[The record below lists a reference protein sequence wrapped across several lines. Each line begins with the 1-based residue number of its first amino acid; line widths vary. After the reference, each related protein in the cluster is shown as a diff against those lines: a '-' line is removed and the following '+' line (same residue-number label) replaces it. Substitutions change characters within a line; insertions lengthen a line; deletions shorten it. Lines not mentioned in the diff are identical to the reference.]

1 MLRRLL
7 EFLIRP
13 LVEDMANV
21 QIECTE
27 TPTMTLFCLWAR
39 KGDLGRILGK
49 KGQTIEDIRRVMETA
64 AAREDREVIIDV
76 LEQPKQ
82 KSNRKK
88 RSSSST

>member
-1 MLRRLL
+1 MLRELL
-7 EFLIRP
+7 EYLIRP

-21 QIECTE
+21 RIECTE

-49 KGQTIEDIRRVMETA
+49 KGQTIEDIRRVMETV

-82 KSNRKK
+82 QSKK
-88 RSSSST
+88 QSSPS

>member
-1 MLRRLL
+1 MLRKLL

-21 QIECTE
+21 RIECTE

-49 KGQTIEDIRRVMETA
+49 KGQTIEDIRRVMETV
-64 AAREDREVIIDV
+64 AAREEREVIIDV
-76 LEQPKQ
+76 LEQPKGTS
-82 KSNRKK
+82 KKK
-88 RSSSST
+88 RSSSS

>member
-1 MLRRLL
+1 MLRELL

-21 QIECTE
+21 RIECTE

-49 KGQTIEDIRRVMETA
+49 KGQTIEDIRRVMETV
-64 AAREDREVIIDV
+64 AARDDREVIIDV
-76 LEQPKQ
+76 LEQPKGTPP
-82 KSNRKK
+82 STEAP
-88 RSSSST
+88 SS

>member
-1 MLRRLL
+1 MLRQLL

-21 QIECTE
+21 RIECTE

-49 KGQTIEDIRRVMETA
+49 KGQTIEDIRRVMETV
-64 AAREDREVIIDV
+64 AARDDREVIIDV
-76 LEQPKQ
+76 LEQPKET
-82 KSNRKK
+82 SPSTEAP
-88 RSSSST
+88 SS

>member
-1 MLRRLL
+1 MLRKLL

-39 KGDLGRILGK
+39 KGDLGRLLGK
-49 KGQTIEDIRRVMETA
+49 KGQTIEDIRRVMETV
-64 AAREDREVIIDV
+64 AARADREVIIDV

-82 KSNRKK
+82 ASKKTSARK
-88 RSSSST
+88 SSS